1 MRQPKAKHSKYK
13 LIEGKT
19 FAEYW
24 NLLTRFYFS
33 FRGLGALLIS
43 NLVVFTDE
51 SFALNE
57 KHVLTEYEEK
67 DWNGSSSKAV
77 NEPVNEVSLTQ
88 DYF

>member
-19 FAEYW
+19 SAEYW

-43 NLVVFTDE
+43 NLVVFT
-51 SFALNE
+51 
-57 KHVLTEYEEK
+57 V
-67 DWNGSSSKAV
+67 
-77 NEPVNEVSLTQ
+77 
-88 DYF
+88 